1 MHNVPPPPSSRSLLL
16 DRDRIFAIVEPVL
29 RAHGA
34 ECVDVEY
41 KNEQGGWVL
50 RVFVEKLGSA
60 ERKASTREAAV
71 DLDLCAAVARDLSP
85 ALDVADVIRGRY
97 HLEVSTPGLERPLRT
112 LADYVRFSGEKAK
125 IRVKSAVAGQKV
137 LVGVLST
144 KGSTIAIRDG
154 SRVFETPF
162 ENVEGG
168 RLVFELHPSP
178 KPNAH
183 PHKGQGKHHGKK
195 KGK

>member
-1 MHNVPPPPSSRSLLL
+1 MLL
-16 DRDRIFAIVEPVL
+16 DRDRVLAILEPVL

-34 ECVDVEY
+34 ECVDFEF

-50 RVFVEKLGSA
+50 RVYVEKLGSA
-60 ERKASTREAAV
+60 ERKASTRDAAV
-71 DLDLCAAVARDLSP
+71 DLDLCASVARDLSP
-85 ALDVADVIRGRY
+85 ALDVADVIRPRY

-125 IRVKSAVAGQKV
+125 VRVRNAIAGQKV
-137 LVGVLST
+137 LVGILAT
-144 KGSTIAIRDG
+144 KGTTIEIQDG

-178 KPNAH
+178 KSNS
-183 PHKGQGKHHGKK
+183 HKGKK